1 MKEIDKII
9 SEQFDL
15 VKAKITKENL
25 ITLCE
30 FDLNDLESV
39 KEKTQVLRKVKG
51 IYLFE
56 IYKQESL
63 LFDEWIEQFTIK
75 FRGFE
80 NKYLQKWTP
89 NIVGKSTKLHLN
101 KNSSAEW
108 IPLYIGK
115 SQNIADRIDKH
126 LTSKLGFPPSA
137 LKLNDRK
144 NLNDEH
150 FRIQYID
157 FSYLR
162 NYEAI
167 VGLIEKKLREEIN
180 PIAGR

>member
-1 MKEIDKII
+1 MNNIDKII

-15 VKAKITKENL
+15 VKAKITKDNL
-25 ITLCE
+25 TTLCE
-30 FDLNDLESV
+30 FDLNDLESL
-39 KEKTQVLRKVKG
+39 KEKTQVLRKIKG

-56 IYKQESL
+56 IHNQESL
-63 LFDEWIEQFTIK
+63 LFDEWIEGFTNK

-89 NIVGKSTKLHLN
+89 NIVGKRTKIH
-101 KNSSAEW
+101 KNQSSSSEW
-108 IPLYIGK
+108 IPLYLGK

-126 LTSKLGFPPSA
+126 LNSKLGYPPSA
-137 LKLNDRK
+137 LKLKHRG
-144 NLNDEH
+144 NLNDER

-157 FSYLR
+157 FSYIR